1 MRGLHFILAYPA
13 MRFIRARD
21 LAWPLLFS
29 AIAAVGPF
37 HTTEVVSLLLC
48 LAVLQVLEP
57 RIPYF
62 STKQGSVLM
71 MLVKIGLCYLVM
83 GWTDGINSSY
93 YVILLLPVVSAATTL
108 NLIGTAGITL
118 LACGAYVSLLL
129 FLDWGHWEFTVQG
142 AGELGLRVIFLP
154 VVAFLTHSLVEQNR
168 VEAKRYQAVAEQL
181 RKANED
187 LQEAEAAVRRSDRLA
202 ALGQLTAGLAH
213 ELRNPLGTMRAS
225 AEILA
230 RNTSSENEITR
241 EMAGFIATE
250 VDRVNSLITRFLD
263 FARPMHLRLE
273 KANLADV
280 LDRAA
285 KELGQ
290 HHPPFDITVY
300 KNYSPD
306 IPSVE
311 MDTEWM
317 ERVFYNLLL
326 NAAQATAPGGAVTI
340 KTRLVDSQAEICVI
354 DRGSGI
360 DAKHLENIFNPFF
373 TTKSGGVGL
382 GLAIVSKIVDEHQGT
397 IGVESELGKGSVFR
411 VFLPLNAGS

>member
-1 MRGLHFILAYPA
+1 MAV
-13 MRFIRARD
+13 
-21 LAWPLLFS
+21 
-29 AIAAVGPF
+29 VGPI
-37 HTTEVVSLLLC
+37 HSTQVVSLLLA
-48 LAVLQVLEP
+48 LAVLQVIEP
-57 RIPYF
+57 RVPYF
-62 STKQGSVLM
+62 ASTQGSVLVI
-71 MLVKIGLCYLVM
+71 LVKLTLCYLVM
-83 GWTDGINSSY
+83 GWTYGINSSY

-108 NLIGTAGITL
+108 SLAGTAAVTL
-118 LACGAYVSLLL
+118 LACAAYLSLLS
-129 FLDWGHWEFTVQG
+129 FLDWGHWEFTVEG
-142 AGELGLRVIFLP
+142 VGELGLRVLFLP
-154 VVAFLTHSLVEQNR
+154 VVGFLTHSLVEQNR

-263 FARPMHLRLE
+263 FARPMHLRME

-290 HHPPFDITVY
+290 HNPPFDITVY

-306 IPSVE
+306 IPAVE
-311 MDTEWM
+311 IDTEWM

-340 KTRLVDSQAEICVI
+340 KTRLLGSQAEVSVI
-354 DRGSGI
+354 DRGLGI
-360 DAKHLENIFNPFF
+360 DPKHMESIFNPFF
-373 TTKSGGVGL
+373 TTKSSGVGL
-382 GLAIVSKIVDEHQGT
+382 GLAIVSKIVDEHHGT
-397 IGVESELGKGSVFR
+397 LTAESEVGKGSVFR
-411 VFLPLNAGS
+411 VFLPLEQDQAAARA